1 MQVQFTPNEL
11 QVLTDTL
18 ARHNSELIHEIARTD
33 HREFRH
39 SLQKKLELLMGLQ
52 GQLLRGELQF
62 GAEERDAL
70 AEVLDQSESAL
81 YFEIA
86 RTDHRQFKRM
96 LEKNLELLERVHG
109 KITEACAA
117 A

>member
-1 MQVQFTPNEL
+1 MQVQFSPNEL
-11 QVLTDTL
+11 QVFADTL

-39 SLQKKLELLMGLQ
+39 ILRKKLELLMGLQ
-52 GQLLRGELQF
+52 SQLLRGELQLST
-62 GAEERDAL
+62 EQRDAL
-70 AEVLDQSESAL
+70 AEVLDQSENAL

-86 RTDHRQFKRM
+86 RTDHRAFKQV
-96 LEKNLELLERVHG
+96 LERNLDLLERVHG
-109 KITEACAA
+109 KITEPCAA